1 MTPEQ
6 SSWACVL
13 VACLLYL
20 AAQRVTDDDPSP
32 LGALVM
38 FTFGAAIP
46 VTLVLAVYRTFA

>member
-13 VACLLYL
+13 VACMLYL
-20 AAQRVTDDDPSP
+20 ASANVTDDTPGRVGP
-32 LGALVM
+32 LVR

-46 VTLVLAVYRTFA
+46 VTLALAVYRTFA